1 MGMQEGIQDIVNEA
15 VESETAMLKRRIQN
29 LEAALMDSNDLLVE
43 MINDPTVG
51 GLYRLLADAEDLI
64 GENNAVLDGEF
75 EE

>member
-1 MGMQEGIQDIVNEA
+1 MDIE
-15 VESETAMLKRRIQN
+15 MLKQRIRH
-29 LEAALMDSNDLLVE
+29 LEAALADSNDLLTE

-51 GLYRLLADAEDLI
+51 GLYRLLADAEELI